1 MKKILIFILCLVPT
15 IINGQIYPSP
25 KQMLAF
31 YNASEQAVK
40 DSLVA
45 HGYKHVMTFA
55 NTSKDSYRRYVYTLN
70 CKIQHA
76 NSNDWIRSYQAS
88 LDSPKEGIIFEFCSY
103 NKIVKDPSIEF
114 LNLNTIEDYYQSC
127 IKLGYK
133 NRYEI
138 LNYPRFSDGN
148 IGTLN
153 LYKEAS
159 KRLIKGLNNGKPGL
173 FPLAGKLFFDSYHIP
188 NHSVYGDA
196 KSYIIGVRM
205 SGEPNRLWH
214 GHGTIYEGD
223 KVLWDRDDE
232 TNEGEAN
239 NNDNS
244 FSSEFLNKKISEAK
258 AKLPQE
264 SEIVAILT
272 DNDCHHIVYKV
283 EEMESSSYSD
293 RIVITPKLYVVDF
306 IGRGVK
312 PQKLTSSDK
321 SMEVIKCPDNKHL
334 IVLGYYKNEGGR
346 YYLQLVDTKTFE
358 AEEIASWEKI
368 SEFNKSANGYI
379 INNEYQTIIIDKNG
393 KIIHTID
400 K

>member
-25 KQMLAF
+25 KQLLAF

-40 DSLVA
+40 DSLIA

-55 NTSKDSYRRYVYTLN
+55 NTSKNEYRRYVYTKN

-76 NSNDWIRSYQAS
+76 TSNDWFRVYQAS

-103 NKIVKDPSIEF
+103 NKRVKDPSIEF

-133 NRYEI
+133 HRYKI
-138 LNYPRFSDGN
+138 LNNPRYNSMS

-188 NHSVYGDA
+188 NHSVSGDV

-205 SGEPNRLWH
+205 SGDPSRFWYDSL
-214 GHGTIYEGD
+214 YEGD

-232 TNEGEAN
+232 TNEREDDKNVSGV
-239 NNDNS
+239 
-244 FSSEFLNKKISEAK
+244 SSEFLNRKISEAK
-258 AKLPQE
+258 SKLPQK

-283 EEMESSSYSD
+283 EETESSSYSD
-293 RIVITPKLYVVDF
+293 RIVITPNLYVVDF
-306 IGRGVK
+306 IGRGVE
-312 PQKLTSSDK
+312 PQKITSSDK

-346 YYLQLVDTKTFE
+346 YYLQLVDTNTFE

-379 INNEYQTIIIDKNG
+379 INNEYQTIIINKNG
-393 KIIHTID
+393 EIIHTID

>member
-1 MKKILIFILCLVPT
+1 MKNLLIAFFCSSAT
-15 IINGQIYPSP
+15 WAYGQIYPSP

-31 YNASEQAVK
+31 YNASEQTVK
-40 DSLVA
+40 DSLIA

-55 NTSKDSYRRYVYTLN
+55 NTSNNGYRRYVYTKN

-76 NSNDWIRSYQAS
+76 ISNDWIRRYQAS

-133 NRYEI
+133 TRYKI
-138 LNYPRFSDGN
+138 LNYPRYSDAN

-159 KRLIKGLNNGKPGL
+159 KRIVKGLNYGKPGL
-173 FPLAGKLFFDSYHIP
+173 FPLAGKFFFDSYHIP
-188 NHSVYGDA
+188 NHSVNGDV

-205 SGEPNRLWH
+205 SGEPNMLWH
-214 GHGTIYEGD
+214 GHDTLYKGD
-223 KVLWDRDDE
+223 KVLWDKDDE
-232 TNEGEAN
+232 TNEGEEDDN
-239 NNDNS
+239 VND
-244 FSSEFLNKKISEAK
+244 FSSEFLNRKISEAK

-272 DNDCHHIVYKV
+272 DNGCHHIMYKV

-293 RIVITPKLYVVDF
+293 RIVITPNLYVVDF
-306 IGRGVK
+306 IGRGVE
-312 PQKLTSSDK
+312 PQKITSSDK

>member
-76 NSNDWIRSYQAS
+76 NSSDWIRSYQAS

-133 NRYEI
+133 NRYKI
-138 LNYPRFSDGN
+138 LNYPRFSDAN

-159 KRLIKGLNNGKPGL
+159 KRIVKGLNYGKPGL

-188 NHSVYGDA
+188 NHSVNGDV

-272 DNDCHHIVYKV
+272 DNGCHHIMYKV

-293 RIVITPKLYVVDF
+293 RIVITPNLYVVDF
-306 IGRGVK
+306 IGRGVE
-312 PQKLTSSDK
+312 PQKITSSDK

>member
-133 NRYEI
+133 NRYKI
-138 LNYPRFSDGN
+138 LNYPRFSDAN

-159 KRLIKGLNNGKPGL
+159 KRIVKGLNYGKPGL

-188 NHSVYGDA
+188 NHSVNGDV

-272 DNDCHHIVYKV
+272 DNGCHHIMYKV
-283 EEMESSSYSD
+283 EEMKSSSYSD
-293 RIVITPKLYVVDF
+293 RIVITPNLYVVDF

-312 PQKLTSSDK
+312 PQKITSSDK

>member
-1 MKKILIFILCLVPT
+1 MKKILIFILCLVRT

-159 KRLIKGLNNGKPGL
+159 KRLIKWLNNGKPGL

-205 SGEPNRLWH
+205 SGEPNRLW
-214 GHGTIYEGD
+214 HGTIYEGD

>member
-25 KQMLAF
+25 KQLLAF

-40 DSLVA
+40 DSLIA

-55 NTSKDSYRRYVYTLN
+55 NTSKNGYRRYVYTKN

-76 NSNDWIRSYQAS
+76 ISNDWIRRYEAS

-114 LNLNTIEDYYQSC
+114 LDLNTIEDYYQSC

-133 NRYEI
+133 NRYKI
-138 LNYPRFSDGN
+138 LNYPRYSDAN
-148 IGTLN
+148 IGNLN

-159 KRLIKGLNNGKPGL
+159 KRLIKGLNYGKPGL

-188 NHSVYGDA
+188 NHSVSGDV

-205 SGEPNRLWH
+205 SGDPSRFWYDSL
-214 GHGTIYEGD
+214 YEGD

-232 TNEGEAN
+232 TNERED
-239 NNDNS
+239 DNIVS
-244 FSSEFLNKKISEAK
+244 GFSSEFLNRKISEAK
-258 AKLPQE
+258 SKLPQK

-283 EEMESSSYSD
+283 EETESSSYSD
-293 RIVITPKLYVVDF
+293 RIVITPNLYVVDF
-306 IGRGVK
+306 IGRGVE
-312 PQKLTSSDK
+312 PQKITSSDK